1 VLGSVSVH
9 NGSRVVGGL
18 ALLALNDYGFFV
30 AILFRDVVA
39 MLMGIYLTFVIV
51 ARLAI
56 GDDFLVIHLDA
67 PFNGLWVA
75 TQIVN
80 VLLNLLLLWAL
91 LHLTIAFFIV
101 AAFILVNDSR
111 YGLIDVLAGPVIS

>member
-1 VLGSVSVH
+1 VFGSVSVH

-80 VLLNLLLLWAL
+80 VLLNLLLLRPL

>member
-1 VLGSVSVH
+1 MLGSVSVH

-91 LHLTIAFFIV
+91 LHLTITFFIV